1 MHSSDIG
8 NSLNLQA
15 FSTSPDSKSKSQCR
29 VGQSCSRITNRGIQ
43 VALRE
48 GADFS
53 YDVLILIVKEPMT
66 KPTAKSTAKID
77 APKIVNIC
85 RNRRATHEYEIL
97 DKIECGIVLV
107 GTEVKSLREA
117 HANLE
122 DAYAKI
128 ENGEVFLV
136 GCEIQE
142 YTFGNRLN
150 HKPKRDRKLLL
161 HKKEIERFAGKAS
174 ERGHTLIPLQMY
186 FKNGV
191 AKLELAVARGKQ
203 LHDKRES
210 LKKAE
215 AKREIARVMS
225 SKRKSG

>member
-1 MHSSDIG
+1 MRS
-8 NSLNLQA
+8 
-15 FSTSPDSKSKSQCR
+15 
-29 VGQSCSRITNRGIQ
+29 
-43 VALRE
+43 VALRVRPVSRYYVAYLQIE
-48 GADFS
+48 E
-53 YDVLILIVKEPMT
+53 VM
-66 KPTAKSTAKID
+66 AKSANKTVAKSD

-107 GTEVKSLREA
+107 GTEVKSLRDA

-203 LHDKRES
+203 LHDKRET

-215 AKREIARVMS
+215 AKREIDRMIS
-225 SKRKSG
+225 SKRKTGR